1 MYERTIAELV
11 TRNEEISRKLP
22 TIDESIKTYEQMVK
36 NYQHEKEELINTL
49 KDNEEVIAFLKRKDL
64 D

>member
-1 MYERTIAELV
+1 M